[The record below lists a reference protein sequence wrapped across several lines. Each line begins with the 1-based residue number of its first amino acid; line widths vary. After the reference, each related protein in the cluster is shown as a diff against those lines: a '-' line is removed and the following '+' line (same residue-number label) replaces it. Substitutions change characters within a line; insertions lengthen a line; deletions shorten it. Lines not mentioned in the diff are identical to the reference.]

1 MSRAD
6 QFVFGYDDG
15 HRLLAASREVPR
27 ALMVRLLV
35 ATDAVMSPGCPPL
48 VTGLALPD
56 TRQFAFCVTWS
67 DARAERA
74 GAVCSH
80 VLLIDA
86 AALAAPHAV
95 EALVRLPRNP
105 AGESLEGFTAA
116 LTLATDGADPPAPFL
131 SERTPNVELFE
142 RCIQVACRTT
152 GAGVVLHADLA
163 EAARAMVALW
173 SAMWPALRARFSFR
187 TRELAAADQSEFLL
201 SAAPRLSGG
210 TGVLERLTKPAP
222 AWLEELACTARS
234 PAPGA
239 LRSFLEEFGPAET
252 PEPLRLR
259 RLAEL
264 WTAVAFEDVEAAAG
278 QIEANWPD
286 PGSGTAL
293 KRALFGE
300 HSQGWWSVGER
311 ERVSTLLRSRHPTWN
326 LGELDLTSRVRALAR
341 RAHAG

>member
-1 MSRAD
+1 VNRAD

-15 HRLLAASREVPR
+15 HRLLSASRDVPR

-35 ATDAVMSPGCPPL
+35 ATDAVMSPRCPPL
-48 VTGLALPD
+48 LTGLALPD
-56 TRQFAFCVTWS
+56 SGQFAFCVTWN
-67 DARAERA
+67 DPQAKRA

-86 AALAAPHAV
+86 AALSEPLAV
-95 EALVRLPRNP
+95 EALVRLVRNP
-105 AGESLEGFTAA
+105 TGQPLSGFSEPLSLAA
-116 LTLATDGADPPAPFL
+116 EDGDSTPTFL
-131 SERTPNVELFE
+131 SERVSSIELLE
-142 RCIQVACRTT
+142 RCIQVACRTE
-152 GAGVVLHADLA
+152 GAGVVLHPDLA
-163 EAARAMVALW
+163 EAARAIVSLW

-187 TRELAAADQSEFLL
+187 TRELAAADPSEFVL

-210 TGVLERLTKPAP
+210 SAVLERLPRPAP

-239 LRSFLEEFGPAET
+239 LRSFLEEFGPDEP

-264 WTAVAFEDVEAAAG
+264 WSAVTFEDVEAAAE

-286 PGSGTAL
+286 PETGAAL
-293 KRALFGE
+293 KQALFGE
-300 HSQGWWSVGER
+300 HAQGWWSVEER
-311 ERVSTLLRSRHPTWN
+311 DRVSTLLRTHPTWN
-326 LGELDLTSRVRALAR
+326 VGALDLTSRVRALAR
-341 RAHAG
+341 GAHAG